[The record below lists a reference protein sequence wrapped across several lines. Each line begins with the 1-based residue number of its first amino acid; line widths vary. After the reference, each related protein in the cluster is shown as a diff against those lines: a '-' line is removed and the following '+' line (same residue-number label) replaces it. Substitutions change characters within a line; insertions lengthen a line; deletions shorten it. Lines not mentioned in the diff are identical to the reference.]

1 MTSLRSLTILFLLA
15 FGSATALTGY
25 LVYTTSRTASEV
37 LVDQR
42 VRTVAD
48 ALLSEVD
55 PGDAASILKRI
66 DDLSRQRDT
75 GDIGFEL
82 AAADGR
88 RLGGN
93 VRLLR
98 ALPLGLSSLHVKD
111 SIAGLTAGRAEVRDV
126 GGGLRLTTIAETEPI
141 DGYAAVRQWTY
152 LLGFG
157 AIVVIVVGGLALFI
171 LIVRRRIGEVRG
183 TAEAIIDG
191 DLARRVPVD
200 GSGLFAEQARAFNR
214 MLDRIGMLM
223 EDIRNVSGDVAHDLR
238 TPLARLRSRL
248 AVMEPHATTPQQRE
262 ELDAAIQQCDEMMMI
277 FAAILRIA
285 EIDGG
290 DRRGD
295 FRRIE
300 LDELVQELADT
311 MCDAAEES
319 GHRLLVRPMPAS
331 PIEGDRQLLSQAIL
345 NLIENA
351 LHHTPAGSTVT
362 IALTL
367 HGRARG
373 SEACL
378 SIADDGPGIPAA
390 DRATA
395 LRRFGRLDASRH
407 RPGHGLGLPLVAA
420 VARLHGGEL
429 LLRDHAPGLDA
440 ALMLPLRASV

>member
-295 FRRIE
+295 YRRIE

-331 PIEGDRQLLSQAIL
+331 PIE
-345 NLIENA
+345 
-351 LHHTPAGSTVT
+351 T
-362 IALTL
+362 
-367 HGRARG
+367 
-373 SEACL
+373 
-378 SIADDGPGIPAA
+378 
-390 DRATA
+390 
-395 LRRFGRLDASRH
+395 
-407 RPGHGLGLPLVAA
+407 
-420 VARLHGGEL
+420 
-429 LLRDHAPGLDA
+429 
-440 ALMLPLRASV
+440 